1 MLRENSG
8 HAAPPAGGHDG
19 QRTEP
24 LTHFSRN
31 NMMSYI
37 VSRILVVDCLAW
49 ILHAIFSNQPLGV
62 SPGLWMSREPW
73 LTPKRLMQ
81 YPG

>member
-31 NMMSYI
+31 NLMA
-37 VSRILVVDCLAW
+37 RKKRAR
-49 ILHAIFSNQPLGV
+49 FRFQFLGAKAG
-62 SPGLWMSREPW
+62 PFDRERW
-73 LTPKRLMQ
+73 A
-81 YPG
+81 